1 MSKLQL
7 NYNEEQSEDET
18 ELDDLFV
25 QFIAS
30 QKNKKK
36 SGIPPSVPPVAQP
49 IAAPVAPP
57 VTQPIVPE
65 KDLMVS
71 PIVPVK
77 KTGRP
82 AKTQEQKDA
91 EILAK
96 AHAKE
101 QAKLNRKRTDKQQ
114 QATAAMRERLQAKRK
129 EIEKVKIETREQLKH
144 HKDELTAA
152 AKRKLFKDD
161 YEEKINKEV
170 QKRLQNEYQKNKPVK
185 EPVKEPVQHRQPQY
199 IPIVKKPIFV

>member
-18 ELDDLFV
+18 ELEDLFV

-36 SGIPPSVPPVAQP
+36 SGTPPSVPPVSQPVAQP
-49 IAAPVAPP
+49 ITPVL
-57 VTQPIVPE
+57 PE
-65 KDLMVS
+65 KDLIIS
-71 PIVPVK
+71 PVVPVK

-82 AKTQEQKDA
+82 AKTQEQRDA

-129 EIEKVKIETREQLKH
+129 EIEKVKIETREQLKQ

-161 YEEKINKEV
+161 YEDKINKEV
-170 QKRLQNEYQKNKPVK
+170 QKRLQNEYQKNKH
-185 EPVKEPVQHRQPQY
+185 VKEPVQQRQPQTQQPQY
-199 IPIVKKPIFV
+199 VPVVKKPIFV